1 MRIVCDSH
9 IPFIVEAIRNAWPH
23 VDICPLKPEEIDAD
37 AVQNAD
43 VLVVRT
49 RTKVNEALL
58 SGSTVKLVCTA
69 TIGFD
74 HIDTHWC
81 DTHGIRWTNAPGC
94 NSESVAQY
102 ITSLLLT
109 LAHRR
114 GETLAGKTVGVIGVG
129 NVGSKIA
136 RNARTLGMNVLLN
149 DPPRA
154 RREGAAGFSDL
165 ETLRREA
172 DFITCHVPLN
182 PVGEEDCTFHLADA
196 RFFAGLRKKPFFIN
210 SSRGEVCD
218 NAALKQAIRTGQVN
232 GAALDVWENEPEI
245 DRELLG
251 LLDFATPHIAGYS
264 ADGKANGT
272 AMSILALVEF
282 FGLGSRFDAAVL
294 QRPPDPPEPR
304 IDLMPYVR
312 AGENET
318 ELLYRAVAASYA
330 IESDDRRLRAAP
342 ADFEKLRGDYPL
354 RREFDAFEVAAPHF
368 PAEKLAKLRFRIRQE
383 GEV

>member
-1 MRIVCDSH
+1 MLKIVADDK
-9 IPFIVEAIRNAWPH
+9 IPFLRGILEPFAEVKDLPGGKITR
-23 VDICPLKPEEIDAD
+23 DDLLDAD
-37 AVQNAD
+37 A
-43 VLVVRT
+43 LLTRT
-49 RTKVNEALL
+49 RTKCTAKLL
-58 SGSTVKLVCTA
+58 EGTAVKFIASA

-81 DTHGIRWTNAPGC
+81 DAHGIRWTNAPGC

-114 GETLAGKTVGVIGVG
+114 GESLTGKTIGVIGVG

-154 RREGAAGFSDL
+154 RREGAAGFAEL

-182 PVGEEDCTFHLADA
+182 PIGEEDCTFHLADA
-196 RFFAGLRKKPFFIN
+196 QFFAGLRKKPFFIN

-218 NAALKQAIRTGQVN
+218 NAALKQALRAGLLN

-272 AMSILALVEF
+272 AMSILALVKF
-282 FGLGSRFDAAVL
+282 FDLGSKFDAAVL
-294 QRPPDPPEPR
+294 QRPPAPPEPR
-304 IDLMPYVR
+304 LDLMPYAR

-318 ELLYRAVAASYA
+318 ELLYRAVTASYA
-330 IESDDRRLRAAP
+330 IESDDRRLRADP

-354 RREFDAFEVAAPHF
+354 RREFDAFEVTAPRL
-368 PAEKLAKLRFRIRQE
+368 PAEKLERLRFRIREE